1 VILNHK
7 VEGNC
12 LGKLMIRAQAVQGW
26 QQLLVAPASS
36 CSCPQHTHRERWVGE
51 WRRERKRQTQRKGFG
66 FSPCTVYDA
75 EIHMIVVSH
84 CYWSFPCN
92 FRPFQ
97 FYNVCPV
104 FLGVL
109 LLLLLAAPS
118 RSSATQTVT
127 VIYHTFFSEKKQ
139 PALGCSY

>member
-1 VILNHK
+1 
-7 VEGNC
+7 
-12 LGKLMIRAQAVQGW
+12 
-26 QQLLVAPASS
+26 
-36 CSCPQHTHRERWVGE
+36 VGE

-118 RSSATQTVT
+118 RSSATQTVA
-127 VIYHTFFSEKKQ
+127 VIYHTFFLRKNSRHWDVHTEFLNVSFIVYLIVFLLQ
-139 PALGCSY
+139 